1 MTTQDTQTNV
11 ALTPDEEKIWELHR
25 GFAEANKTGNHLFLE
40 AHMAPGMTLVW
51 YNLNQSNY
59 HGMAHIVEL
68 WKMLA
73 AVSQGREATVETRDD
88 QVTVVGDMALVTYLL
103 NFAADFGALG
113 KFVQE
118 ARDTEVWQKMDG
130 EWKMIHFHC
139 SNYVPGVMGGK

>member
-1 MTTQDTQTNV
+1 MTEQTKT
-11 ALTPDEEKIWELHR
+11 ADEIKIWELHR
-25 GFAEANKTGNHLFLE
+25 GFVEANKTGDHLFLE
-40 AHMAPGMTLVW
+40 AHVAPGATLVW

-59 HGMAHIVEL
+59 HGQEHIVDL

-73 AVSQGREATVETRDD
+73 ATMPGGEAKCASRDD
-88 QVTVVGDMALVTYLL
+88 EVTVVGGMALVTYILD
-103 NFAADFGALG
+103 FAADFGALG

-118 ARDTEVWQKMDG
+118 ARDTEVWQRMGG